1 MEINY
6 TGDENMFREIK
17 IAYLNADDIL
27 QNKNGVRKE
36 YDPKELEALAGSIKS
51 CGILNPVTVRKCGKK
66 YMLIAGERRIRA
78 ARLAGLNKIPAVVY
92 GNIKEDTADLCA
104 ICENLQRK
112 NISYI
117 DEGEAYKRIIMKR
130 GMSIKELAGKLGEDE
145 KTTADKVRIASFSE
159 DIKNNIKEKN
169 LTPEQAKLLL
179 MLETDEEREEALSC
193 EDSAK
198 LKTVVLDMIHEK
210 TKPKSE
216 TIRKQIVKNA
226 KVYENTINAA
236 VKMIKKAGN
245 NATETHTE
253 TDEYIEYTIKIAK

>member
-1 MEINY
+1 
-6 TGDENMFREIK
+6 MFREIK

-27 QNKNGVRKE
+27 QNKNRPRKD
-36 YDPKELEALAGSIKS
+36 YDPEDLEALAGSIKS

-78 ARLAGLNKIPAVVY
+78 AKLAGLNKIPAVVY
-92 GNIKEDTADLCA
+92 GKIKEDTADICA
-104 ICENLQRK
+104 ICENSQRK

-117 DEGEAYKRIIMKR
+117 DEGEALKRLIMKR
-130 GMSIKELAGKLGEDE
+130 GMSIKELAAKLGENE
-145 KTTADKVRIASFSE
+145 KTAADKVRMASFSQE
-159 DIKNNIKEKN
+159 VKDRIKEMT
-169 LTPEQAKLLL
+169 LTFEQAKLLL
-179 MLETDEEREEALSC
+179 MLETDEERTEVLSC
-193 EDSAK
+193 AEAGK
-198 LKTVVLDMIHEK
+198 LKSAVLDIIHEK

-216 TIRKQIVKNA
+216 TIRKQVVKNS

-253 TDEYIEYTIKIAK
+253 TEDYIEYRIKIAK